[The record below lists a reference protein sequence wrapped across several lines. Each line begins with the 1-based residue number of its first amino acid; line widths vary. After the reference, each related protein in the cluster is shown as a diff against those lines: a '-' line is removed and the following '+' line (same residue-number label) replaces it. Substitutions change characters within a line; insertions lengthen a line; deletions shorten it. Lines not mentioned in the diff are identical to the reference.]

1 MPELIAGFDAGQTHT
16 RCRLADARS
25 GAILSEGGGPGVCHL
40 ASSGGAEAFRQALVA
55 SLAQARSAL
64 GPGRQGSLLAAAV
77 GASGIE
83 VGSPVQRQ
91 GRQLAAAALG
101 LPPQRTAVTGDERTA
116 LRGAMGTACEGLV
129 LISGT
134 GTIALGRNRHGQEHR
149 CAGWGW
155 LLDGAGSAMDIGRD
169 GLSASLEM
177 ADGRRPET
185 PLRQRLWQALE
196 LDCQDPAAA
205 AAIKAR
211 VVQPDFGA
219 AGFAA
224 LAPPV
229 IAEAEAGDT
238 TALAIVRHNAG
249 ALAGMAAAISRLLNL
264 EQPPVWPMGVALHH
278 LPLLRRELT
287 LARAA
292 RLPSAQLAEP
302 AADAFTGALSLAREL
317 LPAGRP

>member
-1 MPELIAGFDAGQTHT
+1 MPELIAGFDAGQTRT
-16 RCRLADARS
+16 RCRLADAGS
-25 GAILSEGGGPGVCHL
+25 GAILAEGDGPGVRHL
-40 ASSGGAEAFRQALVA
+40 ASDGAAEDFHRALSLSLAEALRALEPG
-55 SLAQARSAL
+55 AR
-64 GPGRQGSLLAAAV
+64 GSLLAAAV

-83 VGSPVQRQ
+83 VGSAAQAQ

-101 LPPQRTAVTGDERTA
+101 LPSQRTIVTGDERTA
-116 LRGAMGTACEGLV
+116 LRGAMGRASEGVV

-134 GTIALGRNRHGQEHR
+134 GTIAVGRNRHGEEHR

-185 PLRQRLWQALE
+185 ELLQRLWQALG
-196 LDCQDPAAA
+196 LNPQDPGAA

-224 LAPPV
+224 LAPV
-229 IAEAEAGDT
+229 VLATAEAGDS
-238 TALAIVRHNAG
+238 TALAIVRRNAE
-249 ALAGMAAAISRLLNL
+249 ALAAMAAAISSRLNL
-264 EQPPVWPMGVALHH
+264 QRPPVWPMGGALNH
-278 LPLLRRELT
+278 LALLRRG
-287 LARAA
+287 LAEALA
-292 RLPSAQLAEP
+292 IRLPGAQLAEP
-302 AADAFTGALSLAREL
+302 AGDACAGALSLARERL
-317 LPAGRP
+317 QLRRR